1 MSVIKSFEDYGLM
14 QTFAALAFVG
24 VMAGMAVAFYKEGS
38 ELGQFASALF
48 VLIVGLSIAAM
59 TNLI

>member
-1 MSVIKSFEDYGLM
+1 MDLFYAVFFI
-14 QTFAALAFVG
+14 V
-24 VMAGMAVAFYKEGS
+24 VMAVMAVVFYKEGS